1 MIAKEDEKIVKAAD
15 DPDAKLEK
23 ITDKAD
29 DKKDKAEG
37 KAAAKEAKATEG
49 SGGAQRALRNPA
61 RLIPLHIF
69 RLKGTCMHVPFSYST
84 GPP

>member
-1 MIAKEDEKIVKAAD
+1 MPRTIAKEDEKIVKAAD

-37 KAAAKEAKATEG
+37 KAAAKEAKATED
-49 SGGAQRALRNPA
+49 QVELNER
-61 RLIPLHIF
+61 F
-69 RLKGTCMHVPFSYST
+69 
-84 GPP
+84 GPQLG

>member
-37 KAAAKEAKATEG
+37 KAAAKEAKATEDKVELDKHSEPELG
-49 SGGAQRALRNPA
+49 
-61 RLIPLHIF
+61 
-69 RLKGTCMHVPFSYST
+69 
-84 GPP
+84 

>member
-37 KAAAKEAKATEG
+37 KAAAKEAHTTED
-49 SGGAQRALRNPA
+49 QVELNER
-61 RLIPLHIF
+61 F
-69 RLKGTCMHVPFSYST
+69 GTQL
-84 GPP
+84 G